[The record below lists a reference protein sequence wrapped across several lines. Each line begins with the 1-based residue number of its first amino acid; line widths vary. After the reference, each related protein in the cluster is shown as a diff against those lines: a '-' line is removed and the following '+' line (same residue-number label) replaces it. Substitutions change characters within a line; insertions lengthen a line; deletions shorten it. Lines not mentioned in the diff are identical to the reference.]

1 MDDDVFPNIDCLE
14 KLLGWTSISQCI
26 QPRRY
31 YSDDVEVNF
40 EQWLDPITYSK
51 FGYWQEKS
59 FNNGKK
65 FCAINVGCF
74 EGMFVSKSIVNKI
87 GFPDKRFFIAEDD
100 TIYGFA
106 ASFYTN
112 VILVSDA
119 IMVRA
124 RRSSDRSVSPMYTYY
139 ACRNFHLVYESLNLL
154 LDKKNRF
161 LYIKYIYQFV
171 HQIYLSIFLYD
182 NKMKHLISVFRGFY
196 DCFRKKMEL
205 PIN

>member
-1 MDDDVFPNIDCLE
+1 
-14 KLLGWTSISQCI
+14 
-26 QPRRY
+26 
-31 YSDDVEVNF
+31 
-40 EQWLDPITYSK
+40 
-51 FGYWQEKS
+51 
-59 FNNGKK
+59 
-65 FCAINVGCF
+65 
-74 EGMFVSKSIVNKI
+74 MFVSKSIVNKI

-196 DCFRKKMEL
+196 DCFRKK
-205 PIN
+205 NGATY